1 MSQHHFHTWLN
12 LISTEIH
19 SSALTF
25 KVLVTHSPKNSV
37 GPSMQ
42 HTTTRCTCCEKRSHY
57 SMLKHQLATSLQ
69 LFSATPQV
77 HISLGMYTHYLVP
90 THPSFT
96 HPSLPEIQKL
106 KWNTQDLAKQG
117 RADEGPTLLWPNF
130 QKAWRLPLGKISS
143 ILEDPCW
150 ALCAWQCSSKYTTK
164 IRAGFYKKAAS
175 SK

>member
-12 LISTEIH
+12 LMSTEIH
-19 SSALTF
+19 SSDLTF

-42 HTTTRCTCCEKRSHY
+42 HTTTRCTCCEKDPTTHA
-57 SMLKHQLATSLQ
+57 QTPTSNKFTTVQ
-69 LFSATPQV
+69 CNSPGAHLFRRYP
-77 HISLGMYTHYLVP
+77 L
-90 THPSFT
+90 PST
-96 HPSLPEIQKL
+96 HPSLLHPSLLPWDPKL

-150 ALCAWQCSSKYTTK
+150 ALCAWQWSSKYTTK
-164 IRAGFYKKAAS
+164 IRAGFLRKGRK
-175 SK
+175 